1 MRDEFFWVF
10 DFRPSWIAWDL
21 GVGRPSILFV
31 IDTTPKDQPYL
42 YLLYSKYPDST
53 MFRRSVMKLAGRPH
67 RTIVRDP
74 RKQRA
79 MKGAAASEV
88 PAEQPQQSSSLQT
101 PPSQPPPQ
109 QYQQQ
114 PLPFTPN
121 SQNQESLGSSLM
133 GYAVAGFGMA
143 LGVTLVRVVIGF

>member
-1 MRDEFFWVF
+1 
-10 DFRPSWIAWDL
+10 
-21 GVGRPSILFV
+21 
-31 IDTTPKDQPYL
+31 
-42 YLLYSKYPDST
+42 

-67 RTIVRDP
+67 RTNARGP

-79 MKGAAASEV
+79 MKGAAASQV
-88 PAEQPQQSSSLQT
+88 PAEQTAAASQQSLQT

-114 PLPFTPN
+114 PLPFAPS
-121 SQNQESLGSSLM
+121 SQNQESLGSSLV
-133 GYAVAGFGMA
+133 GYAVAGFGVA